1 MRIAGLE
8 PVYLAAPEPK
18 SGVSAS
24 STISATDKIV
34 CTVSDDGGIIYY
46 FCAECNWGQAPV
58 SAVSQSRIILWYRS
72 RNRRAR
78 SASALFRNITR
89 HKNRKHRE
97 ISGKYSEMR
106 VILTGGQNDGYLPDR
121 LKHGANLQR
130 PCKAVQNRCLSPVA

>member
-24 STISATDKIV
+24 STISATDQIV

-97 ISGKYSEMR
+97 ISGKYSENAR
-106 VILTGGQNDGYLPDR
+106 NINRRAERWLFAGPAQARRKP
-121 LKHGANLQR
+121 A
-130 PCKAVQNRCLSPVA
+130 KAV